1 MNIQHAINVG
11 SAGVASIALSL
22 SLPLCIDRLSDDA
35 PSPSLPAPSLPLPA
49 NVPDGIEG
57 EMLPALVTTPDSTL
71 VYVSQ
76 LPPCDHEDGTSSSN
90 GVDVP
95 ACIWDATT
103 RGNGSGMT
111 FIVIAR

>member
-35 PSPSLPAPSLPLPA
+35 PSPSLPAPSLPALSES
-49 NVPDGIEG
+49 EG
-57 EMLPALVTTPDSTL
+57 NTL
-71 VYVSQ
+71 VYPSR
-76 LPPCDHEDGTSSSN
+76 LPQCDHEDGTSTSN

-95 ACIWDATT
+95 ACIWDASI
-103 RGNGSGMT
+103 GNGTGTT